1 MWLAVPLQKRSGAVG
16 SGHGGRG
23 GWLGTAGEHLLITP
37 SLFQLRLRPER
48 RAAAYGVLSGPVYRY
63 LDGTLKCKMLVG

>member
-16 SGHGGRG
+16 SGRGGRG

-37 SLFQLRLRPER
+37 SLFQLRPRPER
-48 RAAAYGVLSGPVYRY
+48 RAAACGVSEPRQR
-63 LDGTLKCKMLVG
+63 TLKSAIKVCV